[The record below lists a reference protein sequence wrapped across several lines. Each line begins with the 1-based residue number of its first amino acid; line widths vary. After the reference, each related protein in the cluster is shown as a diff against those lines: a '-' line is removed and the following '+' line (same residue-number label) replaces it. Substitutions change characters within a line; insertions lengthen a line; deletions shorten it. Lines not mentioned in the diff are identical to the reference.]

1 MTSLSSINC
10 PTEPPSYKPFVQAVN
25 YALSR
30 LAQLDAR
37 GIIPSNIAEAEGEG
51 GIIFHNNDHIIKQKH
66 QGVESTRKPDVVVVS
81 YQSARGVLKDGTKP
95 RKSKLYSDIACKKPH
110 GNFQWPDILST
121 FEFKRSTN
129 HKMKHPNYDDLTIV
143 DAPTPQY
150 MGYGKGNN
158 VQPTGSISVPDAR
171 PSQRASNERELLN
184 ISPYCILT
192 DIRNAARTYELRST
206 TGANKRTSD
215 NSDQPTSNKRS
226 KGNNENPNKEKTK
239 ITDPMVQN
247 GMYAAEMFAADVARQ
262 HVISC
267 LVNSKSLMA
276 CCGPGV
282 KLIPF
287 GRRHAIHLVL

>member
-1 MTSLSSINC
+1 MSSINC
-10 PTEPPSYKPFVQAVN
+10 PTEPPSYKPFVRAVN

-37 GIIPSNIAEAEGEG
+37 GIIPSKIAEAQGEG
-51 GIIFHNNDHIIKQKH
+51 GIIFHNNDHSIKQKH

-81 YQSARGVLKDGTKP
+81 YQSARGVLKDGTNP
-95 RKSKLYSDIACKKPH
+95 TKSKLYSDIACKKPH

-121 FEFKRSTN
+121 FEFKRATN
-129 HKMKHPNYDDLTIV
+129 HKMKHPNYDNVTIV

-150 MGYGKGNN
+150 MGYGKGRGDN
-158 VQPTGSISVPDAR
+158 VQPTGSTPVTDAG
-171 PSQRASNERELLN
+171 PSQRAPNERELLN
-184 ISPYCILT
+184 ISSCCALT
-192 DIRNAARTYELRST
+192 DMRDAAKRYELRSS

-215 NSDQPTSNKRS
+215 NSDQPTSNKRL
-226 KGNNENPNKEKTK
+226 KGNNENPNNEKSK
-239 ITDPMVQN
+239 ITDPMAQN

-276 CCGPGV
+276 CREPGV
-282 KLIPF
+282 KLISC
-287 GRRHAIHLVL
+287 GR